1 MTLLVRGVG
10 AALILAATA
19 TSGVQGQDLNNFE
32 AQGNLAPNMP
42 ISCVALEAV
51 PRGSNPVDIYL
62 GVLSCVAEGKFIAAR
77 ELMLLGDIGGK
88 FDRGRVTDESAHAA
102 PVVVKQ
108 AVQAQFDPAERQQ
121 LEASFREL
129 GDTALRCAL
138 GQRIAARGAPDYRP
152 TYMIQ
157 HGMST
162 FVGGSAPAVKEY
174 ENPEQAYRML
184 VGDYLDC
191 SVAGS

>member
-1 MTLLVRGVG
+1 ML
-10 AALILAATA
+10 AALAWCGL
-19 TSGVQGQDLNNFE
+19 SGFAVQAQDVTNFE
-32 AQGNLAPNMP
+32 AEGNLAPNVP
-42 ISCVALEAV
+42 ISCIALEAV
-51 PRGSNPVDIYL
+51 PLGSNPVDLYL
-62 GVLSCVAEGKFIAAR
+62 GAFSCVAEGKFIAAR
-77 ELMLLGDIGGK
+77 ELMLLGDIAGK
-88 FDRGRVTDESAHAA
+88 FDRGRVTDQSAHEA

-108 AVQAQFDPAERQQ
+108 AVQAQFEPAERQQ

-129 GDTALRCAL
+129 GDDALRCAL

-157 HGMST
+157 HGMSA
-162 FVGGSAPAVKEY
+162 FVGGSAPALKEY

-191 SVAGS
+191 PVAGP